1 MEYIFF
7 YSGIV
12 GFVADYFF
20 LYTWQTPANAIEFY
34 EQKVKELDT
43 NLTEL
48 EKVVQTK
55 SSQQRVFEEG

>member
-1 MEYIFF
+1 M
-7 YSGIV
+7 GL
-12 GFVADYFF
+12 VADYYCFF
-20 LYTWQTPANAIEFY
+20 LQTPAKAIEFY
-34 EQKVKELDT
+34 DQKVKELDT